1 MTIRTEIV
9 DVAVVRPLQ
18 HAVLRPGLP
27 LEAATYAED
36 DLPDTVHV
44 AAYDEAGEV
53 AGVATFFPQ
62 PYPGPFEGADSGS
75 PVGTDDGAGGADPGE
90 LPTPVDA
97 VDGWR
102 LRGMASDP
110 DRRGAG
116 FGAAV
121 LARGVEEIRARG
133 GRLLWCN
140 ARTTAVPFYQ
150 RHGLRT
156 VGPEFEVPHIGP
168 HFRMLTRL

>member
-1 MTIRTEIV
+1 MTVRTEV
-9 DVAVVRPLQ
+9 VGVTVVRPLQ

-27 LEAATYAED
+27 PEAAAYAED

-44 AAYDEAGEV
+44 AAYDDAGEV
-53 AGVATFFPQ
+53 VGVGTFFPQ
-62 PYPGPFEGADSGS
+62 PYPGPFGSGDDAT
-75 PVGTDDGAGGADPGE
+75 GDDG
-90 LPTPVDA
+90 LPTPVEA
-97 VDGWR
+97 VEGWR

-110 DRRGAG
+110 GRRGAG

-121 LARGVEEIRARG
+121 LARGVVEVRARG

-140 ARTTAVPFYQ
+140 ARTSAVPFYE

-168 HFRMLTRL
+168 HFRMLARLGPATGPR